1 MTDPAP
7 PVVGLVGLG
16 AMGEPVARRL
26 LAAGYPV
33 VGFDVDPAR
42 VAALAAMGG
51 TPASSVG
58 AVARSAATILTLLPS
73 AAALADVAVQVAAA
87 SEGKG
92 KGKGKGEGS
101 TGTLVELSTLGLAD
115 RQAAQQ
121 VLAMAGVGMIDAALS
136 GTAVQAARGDL
147 VVYASGDAASLAA
160 CGPVL
165 EAIGRSVHRLGAFGS
180 ATITKLIANHLV
192 AVHIAAAAEALQLA
206 RRSGLDPA
214 VTLAAL
220 VDGAGT
226 SRMLEVRGPMMVDQ
240 AYEPASMRVAL
251 FMKDIDLIE
260 SLAQAVGTATPQFD
274 AAAGLFRATFDDGER
289 DRDTAVVHE
298 TVGRY
303 RRPSTGGRR

>member
-1 MTDPAP
+1 VTDPAP

-87 SEGKG
+87 RE
-92 KGKGKGEGS
+92 GKGEGS

-251 FMKDIDLIE
+251 FMKDIELIE